1 MEQRNS
7 TGKPARGAL
16 RWDGWAAD
24 AGAAVPAGLAYYE
37 IYGSGGGCG
46 AFGRYEGAKLD
57 CLKSGVDSPVVTK
70 DGYALVL
77 PQGAGAL
84 AGTYRLHYGYSPHT
98 LTIRGDSM
106 RWGSEPVTPLEVV
119 QGTGRDAQRY
129 RLVPLPD
136 EVMTE
141 PLTSAGPNPDS
152 FYRAL
157 EIEPLDSANRPIY
170 ELNRGF
176 YFNPH
181 FAKTV
186 EKGGAEPP
194 ERSNTRT
201 RAILIR
207 TARHLY
213 NIARFKS
220 RYVLGYHTAYY
231 FEQELD
237 LDYATYTAYLG
248 IGFPE
253 GVSEAEPYIQDCI
266 GTARRDKPYGS
277 FDRSYQFKG
286 TYDGGHHGIRNAAGS
301 WSADQNTYSGGLFGM
316 VGQDGILK
324 NIAYTFN
331 PKCVLLVSPSGVNM
345 ECYGALVG
353 INEGMVEGCVV
364 YSLKTPGSSNFRAGG
379 LVGQNH
385 APGVIEDCSAQS
397 AKLANEQG

>member
-1 MEQRNS
+1 MEQLHS
-7 TGKPARGAL
+7 PGGPARG
-16 RWDGWAAD
+16 GPP
-24 AGAAVPAGLAYYE
+24 PAGLAYYE

-46 AFGRYEGAKLD
+46 AFGRYEGAKLA
-57 CLKSGVDSPVVTK
+57 CLKSDADSPVVTR

-77 PQGAGAL
+77 PQGA

-98 LTIRGDSM
+98 LTIAGDSM
-106 RWGSEPVTPLEVV
+106 RWGSEPVTALEVV
-119 QGTGRDAQRY
+119 QGTGRDARRY
-129 RLVPLPD
+129 RLIPLPD

-157 EIEPLDSANRPIY
+157 EIEPLDCAGRPIY
-170 ELNRGF
+170 GLSRAF

-186 EKGGAEPP
+186 ERGGVQPP

-220 RYVLGYHTAYY
+220 RYVLGYYTAYY

-248 IGFPE
+248 AGFPA
-253 GVSEAEPYIQDCI
+253 GVSEAEPYVQDRI
-266 GTARRDKPYGS
+266 GTAHRDRPGGPL
-277 FDRSYQFKG
+277 DRSYQFKG
-286 TYDGGHHGIRNAAGS
+286 TYDGGHHGIRNAVGS
-301 WSADQNTYSGGLFGM
+301 RGADQDTDSGGLFGL

-324 NIAYTFN
+324 NLAGQGERNGERGTPCGASEEKASKRERGVHPAGAADVPRLRPGGGHRPGGGGFQRGQGEEQPDGAAEIFE
-331 PKCVLLVSPSGVNM
+331 PVLGHP
-345 ECYGALVG
+345 
-353 INEGMVEGCVV
+353 
-364 YSLKTPGSSNFRAGG
+364 AGG
-379 LVGQNH
+379 GRDPAGGVH
-385 APGVIEDCSAQS
+385 REVPG
-397 AKLANEQG
+397 L